1 MSAQKQ
7 TLKMGFEMVTML
19 EIKDLH
25 VSIESKQ
32 ILKGVNLKVSQGEIH
47 AVMGP
52 NGSGK
57 STLANTLMG
66 HPKYKVDSGDI
77 LVNGES
83 ILGLTPDKR
92 AKKGLFLAFQYPL
105 EISGVPLAQFLRSA
119 YRSVKGDGQ
128 KVEAKGV
135 GGEMISALA
144 FRKKLE
150 EKLKQVDLDPSFEK
164 RYLNE
169 GFSGGEKKRAEI
181 LQMAI
186 LQPAIAIMDETD
198 SGLDIDAVR
207 KVAEVI
213 SDMAGPEMGVLLI
226 THYQRILDYIK
237 PQFVHVMVEGRI
249 FQSGGPELA
258 KMLEQKGYEWIEKQA
273 APTAV

>member
-1 MSAQKQ
+1 
-7 TLKMGFEMVTML
+7 
-19 EIKDLH
+19 
-25 VSIESKQ
+25 
-32 ILKGVNLKVSQGEIH
+32 
-47 AVMGP
+47 
-52 NGSGK
+52 
-57 STLANTLMG
+57 MG

-83 ILGLTPDKR
+83 IVGLTPDAR

-119 YRSVKGDGQ
+119 YRSLRGETQ
-128 KVEAKGV
+128 KNADSKGV

-144 FRKKLE
+144 FKKKLE
-150 EKLKQVDLDPSFEK
+150 EKLKEVDMDPAFAK

-169 GFSGGEKKRAEI
+169 GFSGGEKKRAEV

-207 KVAEVI
+207 KVAEVVAH
-213 SDMAGPEMGVLLI
+213 MAGPEMGVLLI

-237 PQFVHVMVEGRI
+237 PQFVHVMVNGRI
-249 FQSGGPELA
+249 FRSGGPELA
-258 KMLEQKGYEWIEKQA
+258 KILEERGYSWVEQEA
-273 APTAV
+273 AATAS